1 MKLKKL
7 FSFVIVLIFKMNLL
21 KTSVLNG
28 VAVLIKTATMFVL
41 NKILAVYVG
50 PAGYAAIG
58 QFQNFIQ
65 MITTFAG
72 SAINTAVIKYTAE
85 YHEDET
91 KQQTIWKTAGSIV
104 LSFSLFFSL
113 IILIFQKQLSIY
125 IFHTDIYQSVF
136 IWFAVFLTFFTF
148 NALFLAIL
156 NGKKEVIRLVIANII
171 GSIFSLVVT
180 GILAIKYSL
189 YGALV
194 ALSLYQSL
202 SFFVTFILCYKSH
215 WFKLSYLF
223 GSIDKNIAKKFLAFA
238 VMALVS
244 AICVPL
250 SQMVIRSY
258 LTQEYGLVYAGY
270 WEAMIRLSAAYLMLV
285 TTTLGVYY
293 LPRLSELSKIQD
305 IKAEI
310 YLGYK
315 FIFPLAV
322 ICGLAVYFLRDW
334 VIVLLFSKTFLPMR
348 DLFFWQMIGDSLK
361 IGSWILA
368 YLMLSKA
375 MTKIFIITEI
385 IFAATSILFTY
396 ICSQFFGFEG
406 VSIAH
411 LINYGIYW
419 MVVSF
424 FVLRALGRV

>member
-1 MKLKKL
+1 
-7 FSFVIVLIFKMNLL
+7 MNLL

-85 YHEDET
+85 YHEDEI
-91 KQQTIWKTAGSIV
+91 KQRAIWKTAGSIV
-104 LSFSLFFSL
+104 LFFSIIFSVL
-113 IILIFQKQLSIY
+113 ILIFQKQLSIY
-125 IFHTDIYQSVF
+125 IFHTIAYQSVF
-136 IWFAVFLTFFTF
+136 VWFAIFLTFFTF

-156 NGKKEVIRLVIANII
+156 NGKKEVLKLVVANIL
-171 GSIFSLVVT
+171 GSLFSLIIT
-180 GILAIKYSL
+180 SLLAIKYSL

-194 ALSLYQSL
+194 AISIYQSL
-202 SFFVTFILCYKSH
+202 AFFVTLFLCYKSD
-215 WFKLSYLF
+215 WFQFRYLF
-223 GSIDKNIAKKFLAFA
+223 GKINKEIVTKFAAFA
-238 VMALVS
+238 LMALVS

-250 SQMVIRSY
+250 SQMFIRGY
-258 LTQEYGLVYAGY
+258 LSHEYGVTYAGY
-270 WEAMIRLSAAYLMLV
+270 WEAMIRLSTAYLMLV

-293 LPRLSELSKIQD
+293 LPRLSELQSLKE
-305 IKAEI
+305 IKAEV

-315 FIFPLAV
+315 YIFPLAV
-322 ICGLAVYFLRDW
+322 LAGLIVYMLRDW
-334 VIVLLFSKTFLPMR
+334 IIALLFTKAFLPMR
-348 DLFFWQMIGDSLK
+348 DLFLWQMIGDSLK

-375 MTKIFIITEI
+375 MTKLFITTEI
-385 IFAATSILFTY
+385 IFAFSSILFTY
-396 ICSQFFGFEG
+396 ICTKLFGFEG
-406 VSIAH
+406 VTIAH

-419 MVVSF
+419 LVMSY
-424 FVLRALGRV
+424 FVFKAINVKVR